1 MKNIKALWVTPSEL
15 EFLLR
20 LVRESRLSCR
30 SNRYF
35 PLIDAVVA
43 KIERTQANKTKKRA
57 KVTP

>member
-20 LVRESRLSCR
+20 LVRESRTACA

-43 KIERTQANKTKKRA
+43 KIERTQATKRRSA
-57 KVTP
+57 PR